1 VATARSNALRVM
13 WRLEALRHALGD
25 HPLIVTSGFRSRAC
39 NSAVDGASNSQHLYG
54 SAADVVSNNATL
66 CRIVQQARYHG
77 FGGLFG
83 PGYPGHNDHI
93 HCDIRGGTVWDAP
106 SCGV

>member
-1 VATARSNALRVM
+1 M

-25 HPLIVTSGFRSRAC
+25 NPLIVTSGFRSRAC
-39 NSAVDGASNSQHLYG
+39 NSAVGGASNSQHLYG
-54 SAADVVSNNATL
+54 TAADLVSNHATL

-77 FGGLFG
+77 FGGLLG
-83 PGYPGHNDHI
+83 PGYPGHSDHI
-93 HCDIRGGTVWDAP
+93 HADIRGGTVWEAS